1 MNQIVDSSYFGVGAA
16 LSAAIFW
23 SIAVIIFKSASE
35 DISPFLITALKNTIA
50 TICFFSLFIFIDI
63 PIWYDGFEAL
73 DYIKILISGILG
85 MGLADV
91 IFLYALSKIGANRI
105 ALINCFE
112 PVVIYI
118 LSSIFLSTVLTN
130 QQILGFAIVITAIL
144 IINYEK
150 DIDDL
155 DFRVKRLG
163 VMLQILAVIL
173 SSIGIVLIKPVLS
186 KVAGNINIQ
195 LWVTAFRLLPGVF
208 VAWIIFMFQNDK
220 ILLIQPLKK
229 SKNIKKVLIGSG
241 LGTFLALGFWIIGY
255 ANIEHPPI
263 ASILGQTSVIFIILL
278 SWLFLKERITSIRLI
293 SMLFALIGV
302 CLTIL

>member
-1 MNQIVDSSYFGVGAA
+1 
-16 LSAAIFW
+16 
-23 SIAVIIFKSASE
+23 
-35 DISPFLITALKNTIA
+35 
-50 TICFFSLFIFIDI
+50 
-63 PIWYDGFEAL
+63 
-73 DYIKILISGILG
+73 

-118 LSSIFLSTVLTN
+118 LSVIFLSTMLTN
-130 QQILGFAIVITAIL
+130 QQILGFGIVITAIL

-163 VMLQILAVIL
+163 IMLQISAVIL

-229 SKNIKKVLIGSG
+229 SKNIKKVIIGSG

-263 ASILGQTSVIFIILL
+263 ASILGQTSVIFIIVL

-293 SMLFALIGV
+293 SMLFAIVGV

>member
-1 MNQIVDSSYFGVGAA
+1 M
-16 LSAAIFW
+16 
-23 SIAVIIFKSASE
+23 
-35 DISPFLITALKNTIA
+35 
-50 TICFFSLFIFIDI
+50 IC
-63 PIWYDGFEAL
+63 
-73 DYIKILISGILG
+73 
-85 MGLADV
+85 
-91 IFLYALSKIGANRI
+91 
-105 ALINCFE
+105 
-112 PVVIYI
+112 
-118 LSSIFLSTVLTN
+118 
-130 QQILGFAIVITAIL
+130 
-144 IINYEK
+144 INYEK

-155 DFRVKRLG
+155 YFRVKRQG
-163 VMLQILAVIL
+163 VMLQVLAVIL

-186 KVAGNINIQ
+186 KVEGNINIQ

-263 ASILGQTSVIFIILL
+263 ASILGQTSVIFIVLL

>member
-63 PIWYDGFEAL
+63 PIWYDGFETL

-118 LSSIFLSTVLTN
+118 LSVIFLSTVLTN

-163 VMLQILAVIL
+163 IMLQILAVVL

-208 VAWIIFMFQNDK
+208 VAWIIFMFQDDK

-278 SWLFLKERITSIRLI
+278 SWLFLKERITPIRLL
-293 SMLFALIGV
+293 SMSFAIAGV